1 MKTILPAL
9 AALALGALP
18 GDPPAT
24 RPEVVYEFRTLTP
37 EHAQPLEGEEATYL
51 IELDS
56 LLDEDGRYT
65 LLDCKSADDV
75 LRTVR
80 LLSGRVIKTR
90 MKLRAV
96 LSISHHPGYAAGD
109 GTVFPDVVQYRLLD
123 AAQER

>member
-37 EHAQPLEGEEATYL
+37 EHAQQLEGEEATYS
-51 IELDS
+51 IEVDS
-56 LLDEDGRYT
+56 LPDEEGRYT
-65 LLDCKSADDV
+65 LLDCKSEDQV

-80 LLSGRVIKTR
+80 LLSGRVIKPR
-90 MKLRAV
+90 MTIRAT
-96 LSISHHPGYAAGD
+96 LSISQHPGYMAVD
-109 GTVFPDVVQYRLLD
+109 GTVFPDVVQYRLMD